1 MADSQWPTSGDYNAA
16 IQSPLICFSD
26 PDLKATTPALDR
38 LGMPFVT
45 SGQFAYVFKLN
56 TTNGGKAR
64 AVRCFRGF
72 LGDREERYRWIG
84 DHLNK
89 VSAQYFADFEYD
101 PEGILVGGR
110 RFPILVMEWI
120 DGLPLDVYLPK
131 VLGNQDVLKFLAD
144 LWLKVLTSI
153 RDGGMAHGDLQ
164 HGNIIVDA
172 SNMLKLVDLDG
183 MFVPG
188 LAGRQSAEMG
198 HRHYQHPGRTASHF
212 DSRLDNFAGLVI
224 YLGLLALAKAP
235 ELWTEFHDENLIFTD
250 RDFKD
255 PNGSRLLGKIKRIS
269 AELKNLTEA
278 LETACKAAPL
288 DCPSVLDLV
297 SDKPSKLPS
306 WMWKGA
312 GVTVAQT
319 TREVKPVSGGT
330 APVASPPP
338 SSSASNPNVLAS
350 TSSSGSWWQS
360 ASATQSSSVPQSPP
374 APTIPV
380 SPGATP
386 RDMSGPAS
394 RHALSYAFIGVFFAW
409 LWFPFLKAIMLGF
422 GAAPVQAGVLAVM
435 SFVVGCFVLG
445 YQRAKNEA
453 QTVQSQPSVQQSVK
467 VVHVPPPSVTIPTPQ
482 APPPTK
488 PTARPTAPTQSTTHQ
503 TMFVGSRVRQIYHK
517 PGCRWAGKISTRN
530 RVHLRSESEAKSRG
544 FKPCGVCSP

>member
-1 MADSQWPTSGDYNAA
+1 MAAAQWPTSGDYNAA
-16 IQSPLICFSD
+16 IQNPSICFTD

-56 TTNGGKAR
+56 TASAGKAR

-72 LGDREERYRWIG
+72 LGDREERYRWID

-101 PEGILVGGR
+101 PEGIMVGGR

-144 LWLKVLTSI
+144 LWLKVLASI

-188 LAGRQSAEMG
+188 LAGKQSAEVG
-198 HRHYQHPGRTASHF
+198 HRHYQHPGRTAAHF
-212 DSRLDNFAGLVI
+212 DSRLDNFSGLVI
-224 YLGLLALAKAP
+224 YLGLVALAKAP
-235 ELWTEFHDENLIFTD
+235 ELWAEFHDENLIFTD
-250 RDFKD
+250 KDFKD
-255 PNGSRLLGKIKRIS
+255 PNASKLLGKIKRIS

-278 LETACKAAPL
+278 LEKACKAAPL

-297 SDKPSKLPS
+297 SANPSKLPT

-319 TREVKPVSGGT
+319 TREVKPGSSRGPSPNSN
-330 APVASPPP
+330 APAPSPSNSVQQPP
-338 SSSASNPNVLAS
+338 KLP
-350 TSSSGSWWQS
+350 SGSWWLP
-360 ASATQSSSVPQSPP
+360 ASAAQSPP
-374 APTIPV
+374 ATQSPSAPPISTSTPTAPKDV
-380 SPGATP
+380 
-386 RDMSGPAS
+386 MGPAS
-394 RHALSYAFIGVFFAW
+394 RHALSYAFIGVFFVW
-409 LWFPFLKAIMLGF
+409 LWFPFLKALILGF

-435 SFVVGCFVLG
+435 SFVVGCVVLG
-445 YQRAKNEA
+445 YQRAKKEL
-453 QTVQSQPSVQQSVK
+453 QTAPSQASVQQPVK
-467 VVHVPPPSVTIPTPQ
+467 VVNVPPPIVTVP
-482 APPPTK
+482 APPSLP
-488 PTARPTAPTQSTTHQ
+488 PARPTVAPTATPTAVRQAF
-503 TMFVGSRVRQIYHK
+503 FVGSRIRLIYHK
-517 PGCRWAGKISTRN
+517 PSCRWAGKISPRN
-530 RVHLRSESEAKSRG
+530 QMHFSSANDAKG
-544 FKPCGVCSP
+544 KGYKPCGFCSP